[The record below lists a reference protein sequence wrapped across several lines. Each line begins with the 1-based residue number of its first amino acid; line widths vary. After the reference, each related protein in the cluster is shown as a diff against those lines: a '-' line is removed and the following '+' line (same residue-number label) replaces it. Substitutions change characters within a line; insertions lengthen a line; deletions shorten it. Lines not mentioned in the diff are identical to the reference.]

1 MRILFFTPYGG
12 LSGSEM
18 MLSYLLHHLNHD
30 PYEVALFSRE
40 SGELLTKMSPAIP
53 VYSFNPSRTRWERLA
68 ERAGGRP
75 KGTDSSEHFIT
86 RLHERTRPNVWYI
99 NTLVMPEVARLAIKL
114 KIPYI
119 LHVHEMPMVYGSLGK
134 AELQD
139 ELAGAA
145 LVIACSQAALDRLR
159 VLGVQRLA
167 LQYECVDLG
176 LVTAS
181 PENAGVLRR
190 ALGIDDAAFVWGMS
204 GLVEYRKGAD
214 LFLEAAK
221 SLREDNVHF
230 LWLGSPGNSG
240 YQLFI
245 ERSVAYYD
253 LKNVHFVGKQTADYY
268 GYLRSV
274 DGFVLTSREDPF
286 PLVMIEAAALGKPIV
301 AFDSGGVREF
311 VQRGMGVVVE
321 SWNVAD
327 LVEAMRAV
335 MKGDIL
341 VDQNILKKRASEF
354 DVSAQ
359 VRHLEELFQK
369 YFAPQPASTSVGGF
383 R

>member
-1 MRILFFTPYGG
+1 MEILFFTPYGG

-18 MLSYLLHHLNHD
+18 MLSYLLHQLNKD
-30 PYEVALFSRE
+30 GYRVSLFSRE
-40 SGELLTKMSPAIP
+40 PGELLTKMSDVIP
-53 VYSFNPSRTRWERLA
+53 VYTFGPSRTRWERLL
-68 ERAGGRP
+68 ERTSGRP
-75 KGTDSSEHFIT
+75 RGTDSSEHFIT
-86 RLHERTRPNVWYI
+86 RLHERSRPDVWYI

-114 KIPYI
+114 NIPYI
-119 LHVHEMPMVYGSLGK
+119 LHVHEMPMVYGTLGK

-139 ELAGAA
+139 ELAGAS
-145 LVIACSQAALDRLR
+145 LVIACSQAALDLLR
-159 VLGVQRLA
+159 VLGVRRLA

-181 PENAGVLRR
+181 TENAGALRR
-190 ALGIDDAAFVWGMS
+190 ALGINDSAFVWGMS

-214 LFLEAAK
+214 LFLEAARI
-221 SLREDNVHF
+221 LREDNVHF

-268 GYLRSV
+268 GYLSSL
-274 DGFVLTSREDPF
+274 DGFALTSREDPF

-311 VQRGMGVVVE
+311 VQGGMGVVVE

-327 LVEAMRAV
+327 LVEAMSAV
-335 MKGDIL
+335 RKGEIR
-341 VDQNILKKRASEF
+341 VDQNILKERASEF

-359 VRHLEELFQK
+359 VRHLEELLQTH
-369 YFAPQPASTSVGGF
+369 FAPQ
-383 R
+383 